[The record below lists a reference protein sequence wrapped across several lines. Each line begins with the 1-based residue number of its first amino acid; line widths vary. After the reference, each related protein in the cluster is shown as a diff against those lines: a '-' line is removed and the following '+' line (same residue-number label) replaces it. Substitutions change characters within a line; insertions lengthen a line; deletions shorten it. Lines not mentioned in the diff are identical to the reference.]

1 MLKTNQEQN
10 LSYILGNKFEA
21 LFPSIFTV
29 IATLLSLTIIII
41 VLTKFL
47 YNPIKKMH
55 SERTKY
61 IQDNIDIAEKE
72 NKYASLDRE
81 KANKELI
88 LARLKANKIIE
99 KAKSEAL
106 EVREMKIHLAKK
118 EAKKVIDDAN
128 KKIKSQQIKFEE
140 DSKKIIVDVALL
152 GAKKIIEK
160 EIDSKTNKK
169 IIEDFI
175 KDKK

>member
-1 MLKTNQEQN
+1 MVETIQEQN
-10 LSYILGNKFEA
+10 LSKILTGKFEG
-21 LFPSIFTV
+21 LFPSLFTI

-55 SERTKY
+55 DQRKKY
-61 IQDNIDIAEKE
+61 IQDNIDVAEKE
-72 NKYASLDRE
+72 NKEAILDRE

-106 EVREMKIHLAKK
+106 EVREVKINLAKK

-128 KKIKSQQIKFEE
+128 SKIKSQKIKFEE
-140 DSKKIIVDVALL
+140 DSKKVIVDVALL
-152 GAKKIIEK
+152 AAAKIVEK
-160 EIDSKTNKK
+160 EIDSKTNRK
-169 IIEDFI
+169 IIENFI
-175 KDKK
+175 KVKK